1 MISVTTTLSTS
12 SVNMPA
18 QPHQLCQDALEVLD
32 SALVVINADGQ
43 IMRANRTWHLLLN
56 QLGWISQINGHA
68 EDYFAYV
75 RQATG
80 PAALLWER
88 QIAAV
93 FDNPI
98 TEGRIELHW
107 QGTRGTRW
115 LWMSARGFQSEGQSY
130 VVICHVDVTARKTAE
145 ESHRNFVALYHS
157 LVDHLPV
164 HLYRKDVQGRFT
176 FANQR
181 FCHALGRSLEEV
193 VGKTDADLFPPMEAG
208 RKAAEDRVVMTR
220 HTTIEADEEI
230 TTGDG
235 QRRIYHCIKTPV
247 CDAHGEVIGI
257 QGLQWDVTEQKRAEE
272 RIRAQAELLDLAQ
285 EAILVRDLQGRI
297 QYWNKGAERIYG
309 WNAQEAL
316 GRSASELFA
325 SHSDEFHQRLE
336 DLWRQGQWQGELR
349 HLTKDRREVIVIS
362 RWSLVRDAAGQ
373 AKAILVID
381 TDITEK
387 KQLEA
392 QFLRAQRLDGV
403 GQLASGIAHDLNNIL
418 SPILMGT
425 SILRDTVPE
434 GESRGLLEIMEASA
448 RRGAGIVNQILTF
461 TRGIQGEKLA
471 VQTRHLFKEVENI
484 LRETFPKSITTR
496 VHTPRDLQLVNG
508 NPTQLHQVLINL
520 CVNARDAMPQ
530 GGQLTLSAANVHLT
544 QEQATLHPEARPGPY
559 VCWTV
564 EDTGTGIPPEI
575 IGRIF
580 DPFFT
585 TKENGQGTGLGL
597 STVLGIVR
605 NHEGFIVVRSEV
617 GKGTRFEIYLPAAQQ
632 ADTPPPV
639 PPPLPPPG
647 QGELVLFVDD
657 EANVR
662 ELAATF
668 LTRMGYRILTAQ
680 DGAEALDLLREAATP
695 VQLVITDLIMP
706 TMDGLAL
713 VQALKAMHPTLPIL
727 VCTGYGEE
735 KLTRELCALGISE
748 FIPKPYSVRELANYV
763 SRALNAA
770 SSSATGA

>member
-1 MISVTTTLSTS
+1 MSMSSSFTSTHSTDASVES
-12 SVNMPA
+12 
-18 QPHQLCQDALEVLD
+18 HRLCEDALEVLD
-32 SALVVINADGQ
+32 TAVVVIGTDGR
-43 IMRANRTWHLLLN
+43 IMRANRTWHRLLN
-56 QLGWISQINGHA
+56 KLGWTLPLNGEA
-68 EDYFAYV
+68 DDYFTLLT
-75 RQATG
+75 RATG
-80 PAALLWER
+80 PAASLWQR

-93 FDNPI
+93 LQNPV
-98 TEGRIELHW
+98 TEGRIELLW
-107 QGTRGTRW
+107 QGVQTACW
-115 LWMSARGFQSEGQSY
+115 LWMCARAFHSDGHLY
-130 VVICHVDVTARKTAE
+130 VLVSHLDVTARKNAE

-157 LVDHLPV
+157 LVDNLPV

-181 FCHALGRSLEEV
+181 FCHDLGRSLEEV
-193 VGKTDADLFPPMEAG
+193 VGKTDADLFAPSEAS
-208 RKAAEDRVVMTR
+208 RKAAEDRVVIHR
-220 HTTIEADEEI
+220 HTTIESIEEV
-230 TTGDG
+230 TTPEG
-235 QRRIYHCIKTPV
+235 QKRFYHCIKTPV

-272 RIRAQAELLDLAQ
+272 RVRAQAELLDLAH

-309 WNAQEAL
+309 WTAQEAT
-316 GRSASELFA
+316 GHSASELFA

-349 HLTKDRREVIVIS
+349 HLTKDRREVVVAS
-362 RWSLVRDAAGQ
+362 RWSLVRDAMGQ
-373 AKAILVID
+373 PKAILVID

-392 QFLRAQRLDGV
+392 QFLRAQRLDGI
-403 GQLASGIAHDLNNIL
+403 GQLAGGIAHDLNNIL

-425 SILRDTVPE
+425 SILKDTLPE
-434 GESRGLLEIMEASA
+434 GESRSLLEVMESSA

-496 VHTPRDLQLVNG
+496 VTSPRDLHLIHG

-530 GGQLTLSAANVHLT
+530 GGQLTLSAMNVELT
-544 QEQATLHPEARPGPY
+544 AEQLPAHPEARPGSY
-559 VCWTV
+559 IRWTV
-564 EDTGTGIPPEI
+564 EDTGSGIPPEI

-585 TKENGQGTGLGL
+585 TKAPGKGTGLGL

-605 NHEGFIVVRSEV
+605 NHQGFIMVHSEL
-617 GKGTRFEIYLPAAQQ
+617 GRGTRFDIYFPAAQQ
-632 ADTPPPV
+632 ADAPLPP

-647 QGELVLFVDD
+647 KGELILFVDD

-662 ELAATF
+662 ELATTF
-668 LTRMGYRILTAQ
+668 LTRSNYRVLTAR
-680 DGAEALDLLREAATP
+680 DGAEALDLLQEIQEP
-695 VQLVITDLIMP
+695 VHLVITDLIMP
-706 TMDGLAL
+706 NMDGLAL
-713 VQALKAMHPTLPIL
+713 VQALKALRPNLPIL

-735 KLTRELCALGISE
+735 KLTQGLYDLGISE
-748 FIPKPYSVRELANYV
+748 FIPKPYSVRELANHV
-763 SRALNAA
+763 RRVLNHPAEQ
-770 SSSATGA
+770 GPLP

>member
-1 MISVTTTLSTS
+1 M
-12 SVNMPA
+12 
-18 QPHQLCQDALEVLD
+18 EVLD
-32 SALVVINADGQ
+32 TALVIIGADGR
-43 IMRANRTWHLLLN
+43 IVRANRTWHRLLN
-56 QLGWISQINGHA
+56 QLGWFSPINGDA
-68 EDYFAYV
+68 EDYYALL
-75 RQATG
+75 RRATG
-80 PAALLWER
+80 AAASLWQR

-93 FDNPI
+93 LDNPL
-98 TEGRIELHW
+98 TEGRIELLW
-107 QGTRGTRW
+107 QGEQTACW
-115 LWMSARGFQSEGQSY
+115 LWMCARGFYSEGQLY
-130 VVICHVDVTARKTAE
+130 VLISHLDVTARKNAE

-157 LVDHLPV
+157 LVDNLPV

-181 FCHALGRSLEEV
+181 FCHDLGRSLEEV
-193 VGKTDADLFPPMEAG
+193 VGRTDADLFPPAEAA
-208 RKAAEDRVVMTR
+208 RKAAEDRVVISR
-220 HTTIEADEEI
+220 QTTIEAIEEVAAPE
-230 TTGDG
+230 G
-235 QRRIYHCIKTPV
+235 QKKIYHCVKTPV
-247 CDAHGEVIGI
+247 CDAHGDVIGI

-309 WNAQEAL
+309 YSAPEAI

-336 DLWRQGQWQGELR
+336 DLWRLGQWQGELR
-349 HLTKDRREVIVIS
+349 HLTKDRREVVVAS
-362 RWSLVRDAAGQ
+362 RWSLVRDAMGQ
-373 AKAILVID
+373 PKAILVID
-381 TDITEK
+381 ADITEK

-392 QFLRAQRLDGV
+392 QFLRAQRLDGI
-403 GQLASGIAHDLNNIL
+403 GQLAGGIAHDLNNIL

-425 SILRDTVPE
+425 SILKDTLPE
-434 GESRGLLEIMEASA
+434 GECRGLVEVMESSA

-471 VQTRHLFKEVENI
+471 VQSRHLFKEVENI

-496 VHTPRDLQLVNG
+496 VNCPRDLLMVNG

-520 CVNARDAMPQ
+520 CINSRDAMPQ
-530 GGQLTLSAANVHLT
+530 GGQLSLSATNVELT
-544 QEQATLHPEARPGPY
+544 ADQLPAHPEARPGTF
-559 VCWTV
+559 VRWTV
-564 EDTGTGIPPEI
+564 EDTGTGIPSDI

-585 TKENGQGTGLGL
+585 TKPPGKGTGLGL

-605 NHEGFIVVRSEV
+605 NHEGFIMVQSQP
-617 GKGTRFEIYLPAAQQ
+617 GQGTRFDIYLPAARQ
-632 ADTPPPV
+632 ADAALPP

-647 QGELVLFVDD
+647 KGELIVFVDD

-662 ELAATF
+662 ELGFTF
-668 LTRMGYRILTAQ
+668 LSRSNYRVLTAR
-680 DGAEALDLLREAATP
+680 DGAEALDLIREIQEP
-695 VQLVITDLIMP
+695 VHLVITDLIMP
-706 TMDGLAL
+706 NMDGLAL
-713 VQALKAMHPTLPIL
+713 VQALRALRPNLPIL

-748 FIPKPYSVRELANYV
+748 FIPKPYSVRDLANHV
-763 SRALNAA
+763 RRVLNHLPENAPNP
-770 SSSATGA
+770 